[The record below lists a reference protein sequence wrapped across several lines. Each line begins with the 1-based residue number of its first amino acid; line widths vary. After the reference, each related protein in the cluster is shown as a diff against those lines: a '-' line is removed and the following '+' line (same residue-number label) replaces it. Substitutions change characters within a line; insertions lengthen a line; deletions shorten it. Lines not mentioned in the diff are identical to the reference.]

1 MKYLHPLVILVYF
14 IFVIGLAMIISNP
27 ICTIISLTGALA
39 LTTRLKGMH
48 GIRKGIFALIPL
60 ILVTALINP
69 LFSHQGITILA
80 YFPNGNPL
88 TLESILYGINMSAV
102 FLSVI
107 LWFVSVNEI
116 MSSERIMYVLGRIM
130 PVLALTF
137 SMILKFI
144 PLIRKHIKETR
155 EVNRVLRGDSQ
166 NSMYDKIKEG
176 ISDLSSSLTW
186 ILDDSV
192 MTADSMKCRGYGLP
206 GRTSYTR
213 YVFTKADAMWLIFLI
228 VLMCALLFG
237 YHMDYIYWQFYPYI
251 LGEYYGA
258 LSVLMYVVYVILCF
272 VPSVIWERRVGHE

>member
-27 ICTIISLTGALA
+27 ICTIISVTGALA

-48 GIRKGIFALIPL
+48 GIRKGVFAFIPL
-60 ILVTALINP
+60 ILVTAIINP

-88 TLESILYGINMSAV
+88 TLESILYGVNMSAV

-116 MSSERIMYVLGRIM
+116 MTSERIMYVLGRVM

-144 PLIRKHIKETR
+144 PLIRKHIIETR
-155 EVNRVLRGDSQ
+155 EVNKVLRGDSYS
-166 NSMYDKIKEG
+166 SMYDKVKEG

-192 MTADSMKCRGYGLP
+192 VTADSMKCRGYGLP

-213 YVFTKADAMWLIFLI
+213 YVFAKADGMWLIFLI
-228 VLMCALLFG
+228 ILMCVFLYG
-237 YHMDYIYWQFYPYI
+237 YYMDFVYWQFYPYVF
-251 LGEYYGA
+251 GEFHGT